1 MSAPKET
8 KLIIVN
14 DNSEKRL
21 DAIAEADSGEPS
33 KTLQTNTTTAAE
45 DDEYSNWEKRDKKK
59 QELLRELKPVLNV
72 SSQIKLFRALK
83 SLLEN
88 LCILL
93 VWFSCIYK

>member
-8 KLIIVN
+8 KLIIVK
-14 DNSEKRL
+14 DHSDKKL
-21 DAIAEADSGEPS
+21 DAIAEADSGAHS
-33 KTLQTNTTTAAE
+33 KTQQTYTTISPE

-72 SSQIKLFRALK
+72 NSQMKLFRALK